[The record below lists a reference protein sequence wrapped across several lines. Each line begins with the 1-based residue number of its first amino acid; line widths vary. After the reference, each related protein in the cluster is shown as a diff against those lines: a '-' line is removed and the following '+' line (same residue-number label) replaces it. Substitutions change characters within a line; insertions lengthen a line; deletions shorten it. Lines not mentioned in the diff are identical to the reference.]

1 MSVCWLVH
9 MYNIWKNLGQ
19 TVVNVMVELPLNL
32 AQEISEQNEFVKVDK
47 QLLAYALD
55 ETFEGILQVVLA
67 AKIFSDEYFDELLDR
82 MVLGLEISNV

>member
-1 MSVCWLVH
+1 M
-9 MYNIWKNLGQ
+9 
-19 TVVNVMVELPLNL
+19 